1 MKYICFT
8 IAFFFIIGL
17 TSCEGIV
24 GDSGHVYS
32 MSTKEPLDSVK
43 ITLLI
48 DNLSSQMTYTDS
60 TGYFENTRFVGCTPK
75 CPNSKLKFVKK
86 GYKTLLI
93 DVEKY
98 LKKHPQPNGYI
109 TINLEELK

>member
-1 MKYICFT
+1 MK
-8 IAFFFIIGL
+8 
-17 TSCEGIV
+17 
-24 GDSGHVYS
+24 
-32 MSTKEPLDSVK
+32 TKEPLDSFN

-48 DNLSSQMTYTDS
+48 DNLITKKTYTNG
-60 TGYFENTRFVGCTPK
+60 TGYFENTRHVGCTPK
-75 CPNSKLKFVKK
+75 CPNSKLKFEKK

-109 TINLEELK
+109 TINLEEVK